1 MTKPASEMT
10 EDEIRKEYGISDMVA
25 LKNES
30 YQIKKSHLIWGIVL
44 YGIIMWAAGFIWAGM
59 VL

>member
-1 MTKPASEMT
+1 MT
-10 EDEIRKEYGISDMVA
+10 EDEIRKEYGISDMVS
-25 LKNES
+25 LKNEN

-44 YGIIMWAAGFIWAGM
+44 YGIIMWAAGFIWAGV